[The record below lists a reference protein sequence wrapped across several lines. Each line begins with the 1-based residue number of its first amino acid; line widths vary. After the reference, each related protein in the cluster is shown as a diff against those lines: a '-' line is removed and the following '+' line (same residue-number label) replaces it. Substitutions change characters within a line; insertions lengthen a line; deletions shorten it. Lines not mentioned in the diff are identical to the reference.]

1 MATSSTSP
9 TRLPASIDDGLLKR
23 LTRMIA
29 SDGTSTYKL
38 TEVYTGDLL
47 CELPQ
52 STPEDVAVAYETARA
67 AQAEWA
73 DWPLKRRL
81 AVMKRFHKLLVKRH
95 EVVVD
100 LMQAETGKAR
110 RMSFEEVCDVAMTT
124 SHYIKHAPRILG
136 ERKRG
141 GVVPVVSTTT
151 EVRAPTG
158 VVGLISPWNFPF
170 ATSLSDAM
178 PALIAG
184 NGVVLKP
191 DNKSTLNVAA
201 GIELL
206 YEAGMP
212 PGLVQIVCGEGAD
225 VGPAIIDDAD
235 FVMFTGSTAT
245 GRFVGE
251 RAGANL
257 IDCTLE
263 LGGKNPLVVMPD
275 ADLDETVPGA
285 IFACF
290 LNAGQACMHIER
302 IYVPEELAGEF
313 TRRFVIATQRLALG
327 STYDFE
333 PQMGGLI
340 SVQHLDRVSGH
351 VEDAREKG
359 AEVLTGGRARPDL
372 GPTFYEPTVLRGVTK
387 EMVHATEETF
397 GPVVAIDTYRD
408 LDEALA
414 KANDTEYGLN
424 ASIWGTDLEAAEA
437 FGRRIKAGNININDG
452 LAASYASK
460 ASPSGGIKASGVGAR
475 HGDAGMLKYTD
486 PINVAVLKKQV
497 LTSPTD
503 LEGYMKH
510 MKQTKVSLRAMRKL
524 RLR

>member
-1 MATSSTSP
+1 MASRST
-9 TRLPASIDDGLLKR
+9 TLPASIDDALLRR
-23 LTRMIA
+23 LTGMIA
-29 SDGTSTYKL
+29 SDGSSTSKL
-38 TEVYTGDLL
+38 TEVYTGDLI

-52 STPEDVAVAYETARA
+52 STPDDVAAAYEVARS
-67 AQAEWA
+67 AQLEWA
-73 DWPLKRRL
+73 SWPLKKRL
-81 AVMKRFHKLLVKRH
+81 AVMKRFHSLLVKRH

-124 SHYIKHAPRILG
+124 SHYIKHAPRILT
-136 ERKRG
+136 EHTRG

-151 EVRAPTG
+151 EVRAPKG
-158 VVGLISPWNFPF
+158 VIGLISPWNFPF

-184 NGVVLKP
+184 NGIVLKP
-191 DNKSTLNVAA
+191 DNKSTLDVAA
-201 GIELL
+201 GIDLL

-212 PGLVQIVCGEGAD
+212 AGLVQIVCGEGPD
-225 VGPAIIDDAD
+225 IGPTIVDHAD

-245 GRFVGE
+245 GRSVGE

-285 IFACF
+285 LFASF

-302 IYVPEELAGEF
+302 IYVPEELADEF
-313 TRRFVIATQRLALG
+313 TRRFVIAAQKLALG
-327 STYDFE
+327 ATYDFE
-333 PQMGGLI
+333 PQMGALI
-340 SVQHLDRVSGH
+340 SPAHLERVSSH
-351 VEDAREKG
+351 VEDARDKG
-359 AEVLTGGRARPDL
+359 AEVLTGGRTRPDL

-387 EMVHATEETF
+387 DMIHATQETF
-397 GPVVAIDTYRD
+397 GPVVSIYTYRD
-408 LDEALA
+408 LDEAVVL
-414 KANDTEYGLN
+414 ANDTEYGLN
-424 ASIWGTDLEAAEA
+424 ASIWGTDLDAAEA
-437 FGRRIKAGNININDG
+437 LGRRIRAGNINVNDG
-452 LAASYASK
+452 LATSYASK
-460 ASPSGGIKASGVGAR
+460 ASPSGGVKASGVGAR

-497 LTSPTD
+497 LTPPTD
-503 LEGYMKH
+503 LEGYLKH
-510 MKQTKVSLRAMRKL
+510 YRQTKISLRAMRKL
-524 RLR
+524 RIR

>member
-1 MATSSTSP
+1 MAPLST
-9 TRLPASIDDGLLKR
+9 TLPASIDDALLRR
-23 LTRMIA
+23 LTRMVA
-29 SDGTSTYKL
+29 SDGSSTYKL
-38 TEVYTGDLL
+38 TEVYTGDLI

-52 STPEDVAVAYETARA
+52 STPDDVAGAYEIARS
-67 AQAEWA
+67 AQREWA
-73 DWPLKRRL
+73 SWPLKKRL
-81 AVMKRFHKLLVKRH
+81 GVMKRFHSLLIKRH

-124 SHYIKHAPRILG
+124 SHYIKNAPRILG
-136 ERKRG
+136 EKKRG
-141 GVVPVVSTTT
+141 GVVPVVSTST
-151 EVRAPTG
+151 EVRAPKG
-158 VVGLISPWNFPF
+158 VIGLISPWNFPF

-212 PGLVQIVCGEGAD
+212 AGLVQIVCGEGAD
-225 VGPAIIDDAD
+225 VGPAIIDGAD

-263 LGGKNPLVVMPD
+263 LGGKNPLIVMPD

-285 IFACF
+285 LFACF
-290 LNAGQACMHIER
+290 LNAGQACMHVER
-302 IYVPEELAGEF
+302 IYVPEELAEDF
-313 TRRFVIATQRLALG
+313 TRRFVIAAQKLALG
-327 STYDFE
+327 ATYDFE
-333 PQMGGLI
+333 PQMGSLI
-340 SVQHLDRVSGH
+340 STGHLERVSSH

-359 AEVLTGGRARPDL
+359 AEVLCGGRARPDL

-387 EMVHATEETF
+387 DMVHATEETF
-397 GPVVAIDTYRD
+397 GPVVAVHTYRD
-408 LDEALA
+408 LDEAVA
-414 KANDTEYGLN
+414 MANDTEYGLN
-424 ASIWGTDLEAAEA
+424 ASIWGADLDAAEA
-437 FGRRIKAGNININDG
+437 LGRRIRAGNININDG
-452 LAASYASK
+452 LATSYASK
-460 ASPSGGIKASGVGAR
+460 ASPSGGVKASGVGAR

-497 LTSPTD
+497 LTPPTD
-503 LEGYMKH
+503 LDGYLKH
-510 MKQTKVSLRAMRKL
+510 YKQTKISLKAMRKL
-524 RLR
+524 RVR

>member
-1 MATSSTSP
+1 MAASSTS
-9 TRLPASIDDGLLKR
+9 LPASIDDALLRR
-23 LTRMIA
+23 LTRMIC
-29 SDGTSTYKL
+29 SDGSSTYKL
-38 TEVYTGDLL
+38 TEVYTGDLI

-52 STPEDVAVAYETARA
+52 SSPDDVDRAYEAARA
-67 AQAEWA
+67 AQREWA
-73 DWPLKRRL
+73 AWPLKRRL
-81 AVMKRFHKLLVKRH
+81 AVMRRFHKLLVKRH
-95 EVVVD
+95 EVIVD
-100 LMQAETGKAR
+100 LMQAETAKAR

-124 SHYIKHAPRILG
+124 SHYLKHAPRILQ
-136 ERKRG
+136 EHKRG
-141 GVVPVVSTTT
+141 GVVPLVSTST
-151 EVRAPTG
+151 EVRAPKG

-212 PGLVQIVCGEGAD
+212 AGLVQVVCGEGPD
-225 VGPAIIDDAD
+225 IGPAIVDNAD

-245 GRFVGE
+245 GRTVGE

-263 LGGKNPLVVMPD
+263 LGGKNPLIVLPD
-275 ADLDETVPGA
+275 ADLDETIPGA

-302 IYVPEELAGEF
+302 IYVPDELAEEF
-313 TRRFVIATQRLALG
+313 TRRFVIAAQKLALG

-340 SVQHLDRVSGH
+340 STGHLERVSSH

-359 AEVLTGGRARPDL
+359 AEVLCGGRARPDL

-387 EMVHATEETF
+387 DMLHATQETF
-397 GPVVAIDTYRD
+397 GPVVTIHTYRD
-408 LDEALA
+408 LDEAVAL
-414 KANDTEYGLN
+414 ANDTEYGLN

-437 FGRRIKAGNININDG
+437 VGRRVRAGNININDG
-452 LAASYASK
+452 LATSYASK
-460 ASPSGGIKASGVGAR
+460 ATPSGGVKASGVGAR

-497 LTSPTD
+497 LAPPQD
-503 LEGYMKH
+503 LEGYVKH
-510 MKQTKVSLRAMRKL
+510 VKQTKISLRAMRKL
-524 RLR
+524 RVR